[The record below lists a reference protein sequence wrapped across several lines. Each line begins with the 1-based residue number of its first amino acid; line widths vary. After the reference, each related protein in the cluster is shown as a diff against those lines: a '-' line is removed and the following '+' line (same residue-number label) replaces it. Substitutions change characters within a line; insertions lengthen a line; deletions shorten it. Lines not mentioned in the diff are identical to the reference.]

1 MRSAPQDYAGVAVVA
16 PASFGYAKSS
26 SQPVPWFA
34 GGALRACLARAGLSK
49 DAVDGLIVAS
59 YRLSPDNAASLTE
72 MLGLA
77 PRFLVDLPYGGASGV
92 IALRRAAR
100 AVQAGDADVVACLG
114 ADVPPKDAS
123 FMANFSSFSR
133 DEVHP
138 YGAGGANGVFALI
151 TDHYMRR
158 TGATREDFGRL
169 CVAQRANGARFPG
182 ALLGTPLTMAE
193 YLGARPV
200 AEPLHLFDC
209 VLRCCGGEGF
219 LVMSEERA
227 KSLGLPWARVAGAVE
242 RHHGDAADPVQVS
255 TLRPGDRDALWAQAG
270 CGPADMGFAQVY
282 DDYPVIA
289 LLQLESLGFC
299 APGEGIRLLREK
311 DFRAEGSLPVNTSGG
326 MLSLGQAG
334 AAGGFLGVTE
344 ALRQVTG
351 ETIGARVAR
360 GERGVV
366 SGYGTV
372 NYDRGL
378 CSAAAVLER
387 GA

>member
-1 MRSAPQDYAGVAVVA
+1 MPSVPQDYAGVAVVA

-34 GGALRACLARAGLSK
+34 GGALRASLARVGLKK

-59 YRLSPDNAASLTE
+59 YRLAPDNAASLTE
-72 MLGLA
+72 MLGLS

-100 AVQAGDADVVACLG
+100 AVQAGDAEVVACLG

-169 CVAQRANGARFPG
+169 CVAQRANGAKFPG
-182 ALLGTPLTMAE
+182 ALLGTPLAMAE

-219 LVMSEERA
+219 LVMSEDRA

-255 TLRPGDRDALWAQAG
+255 TLRPADRDALWAQAG
-270 CGPADMGFAQVY
+270 CGPEDMGFAQVY

-299 APGEGIRLLREK
+299 APGEGVRLLRER
-311 DFRAEGSLPVNTSGG
+311 DFRAEGDLPVNTSGG

-351 ETIGARVAR
+351 EILGARVDR

-366 SGYGTV
+366 SGYGAV